1 MAQKTKKNIKLEYFR
16 VTCRELQDMDTSSV
30 PDSMFD
36 LYRWID
42 VFDTDFSGIEDK
54 TFMYAGERARLDDIY
69 KTENYWVLDF
79 LRLRDSNLPKRAYE
93 NKQTEDMQLD
103 DDEYM
108 GEEAIAIYDPETNVL
123 ALQRNRNSLS
133 VTGIEK
139 YLNDVWQHRDNNV
152 IYLRPILSEIDLDA
166 ILKKTDK
173 DYRKIRF
180 KIADTDNLQ
189 EADYDNSPLGQ
200 ILKGVGKY
208 QGAFVD
214 VTISMGHFRDK
225 SLNDVAVNNTLNE
238 LVNNASTKKAEIS
251 IKEDADAPVEIID
264 LLSDKLSDYVQIE
277 YELKKSIPSNILV
290 VNLLKQYKQSKH
302 KIKKSLKMN

>member
-1 MAQKTKKNIKLEYFR
+1 
-16 VTCRELQDMDTSSV
+16 
-30 PDSMFD
+30 
-36 LYRWID
+36 
-42 VFDTDFSGIEDK
+42 
-54 TFMYAGERARLDDIY
+54 
-69 KTENYWVLDF
+69 
-79 LRLRDSNLPKRAYE
+79 
-93 NKQTEDMQLD
+93 
-103 DDEYM
+103 
-108 GEEAIAIYDPETNVL
+108 
-123 ALQRNRNSLS
+123 
-133 VTGIEK
+133 EK